1 MALPLL
7 IIGFASLFGSGCTFM
22 DWRSHREET
31 SKLVWTIG
39 LAVFGM
45 YTIVGAVGHLVRH
58 CS

>member
-7 IIGFASLFGSGCTFM
+7 IIGFVSLFASGCTFTE
-22 DWRSHREET
+22 WRNHREET
-31 SKLVWTIG
+31 SKLVWTLG

-45 YTIVGAVGHLVRH
+45 YMIVGAIGHLVRH